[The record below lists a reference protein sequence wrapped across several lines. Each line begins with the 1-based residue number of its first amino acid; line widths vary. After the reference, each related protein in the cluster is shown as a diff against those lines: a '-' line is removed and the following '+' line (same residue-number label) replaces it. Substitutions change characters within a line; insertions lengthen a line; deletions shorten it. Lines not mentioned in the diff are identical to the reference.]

1 MNKVLAMSS
10 TQQMVLLLAGAL
22 SMHPDSMMAMHA
34 SFSKGKNTY
43 LILQENF
50 IVLHPFNLLGEMD
63 LVKKGC
69 SLKKMVVM
77 ATLTVH

>member
-1 MNKVLAMSS
+1 MMNKGLAMSS

-43 LILQENF
+43 LILLFGAGLSFRRAFCYNRIAF
-50 IVLHPFNLLGEMD
+50 CLRD
-63 LVKKGC
+63 
-69 SLKKMVVM
+69 VVRRLFC
-77 ATLTVH
+77 AGSV